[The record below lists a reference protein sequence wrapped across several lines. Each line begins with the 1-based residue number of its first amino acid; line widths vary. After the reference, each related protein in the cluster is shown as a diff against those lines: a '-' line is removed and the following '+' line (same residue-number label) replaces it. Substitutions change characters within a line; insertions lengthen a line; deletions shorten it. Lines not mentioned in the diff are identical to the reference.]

1 MSRNNKEITEL
12 IWKYQ
17 EPNVNVRT
25 ISDLILKDINYLEEH
40 SERTC
45 KQHYTIIPNFPIE
58 VYGDRGPNYLFKEA
72 LIYDDHNAWCR
83 EYNGYSLVLSEI
95 IEDILTMTRI
105 IGKIFCHEKDKE
117 AKSREELSNINIEFI
132 KDFVIL
138 NKYFICT
145 YLRDISKRIGTW
157 TSYSHCE
164 RYCDKIKNFLEEL
177 KKCK

>member
-1 MSRNNKEITEL
+1 MSRNNKEIIEL

-45 KQHYTIIPNFPIE
+45 KNHYTIIPVFPIE
-58 VYGDRGPNYLFKEA
+58 VYGDRGADYLFEEA
-72 LIYDDHNAWCR
+72 LINNKAWCR
-83 EYNGYSLVLSEI
+83 QYNEYSLVLSEI

-117 AKSREELSNINIEFI
+117 AKSREELSNINTEFI

-138 NKYFICT
+138 NKYFIYT
-145 YLRDISKRIGTW
+145 YLKDISKRIGTW
-157 TSYSHCE
+157 TSYSHCQ
-164 RYCDKIKNFLEEL
+164 RYCDKLENFLKEL
-177 KKCK
+177 KKYK